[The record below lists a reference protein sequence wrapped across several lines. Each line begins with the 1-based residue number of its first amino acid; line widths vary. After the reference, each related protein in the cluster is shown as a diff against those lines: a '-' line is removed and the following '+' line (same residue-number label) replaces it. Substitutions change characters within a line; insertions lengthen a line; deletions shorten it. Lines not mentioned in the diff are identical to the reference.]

1 VTAPHADQIVSG
13 YLARLE
19 QALAEL
25 PRPRRADLVDDVRSH
40 IAEARRGLADETDA
54 DLLNI
59 LDKLGDPADIAA
71 EARDRL
77 GAQPAPPTMPLGL
90 LEIAAIVALVLVWP
104 AGIALVWL
112 SSAWSQRDKL
122 IATVFVPGGV
132 LALGILSGAGGRS
145 YFSHFYILI
154 VLVLITPVVWSI
166 GAIYLAVRLYQTRR
180 GGQANL
186 EAAGSGSG
194 FLEIAAVVL
203 TPLVWP
209 IGVILLWTST
219 AWNTRDKLIGTLVP
233 PGGYLGVSLLLFAG
247 VGSYSTSSTCA
258 QPETGPLA
266 CTYSG
271 PPGWLTTVGTVV
283 GIFILVLPILTAFY
297 LGIRAVER
305 GEVAVVA
312 TQQRNRR
319 CASMAAPIA
328 PATASMTTGA

>member
-1 VTAPHADQIVSG
+1 VSAPHADQIISG

-19 QALAEL
+19 QALAAL
-25 PRPRRADLVDDVRSH
+25 PPARRAELVDDVRSH
-40 IAEARRGLADETDA
+40 IAEARRALGEETDA

-71 EARDRL
+71 DARDRA
-77 GAQPAPPTMPLGL
+77 GAQPAPPAMPLGM

-132 LALGILSGAGGRS
+132 LALGILSGVVGRG
-145 YFSHFYILI
+145 YFGHFYILI

-166 GAIYLAVRLYQTRR
+166 GAIYLAVRLYQVRR

-186 EAAGSGSG
+186 EAGGSGSG
-194 FLEIAAVVL
+194 LLEIAAVVL
-203 TPLVWP
+203 TPLLWP

-233 PGGYLGVSLLLFAG
+233 PGGYLGVSLLLFIG
-247 VGSYSTSSTCA
+247 VGSYSSSSTCGGPA
-258 QPETGPLA
+258 TGPMT

-271 PPGWLTTVGTVV
+271 PPGWLTTIGTVV
-283 GIFILVLPILTAFY
+283 GIFILVLPILTAIY
-297 LGIRAVER
+297 LGVRLRQRTPARPAV
-305 GEVAVVA
+305 
-312 TQQRNRR
+312 
-319 CASMAAPIA
+319 
-328 PATASMTTGA
+328 PA

>member
-1 VTAPHADQIVSG
+1 MTAPHADQIVSG

-19 QALAEL
+19 QALAPL
-25 PRPRRADLVDDVRSH
+25 PPARKSELVDDVRSH

-71 EARDRL
+71 DARERL
-77 GAQPAPPTMPLGL
+77 GPQPALPTMPLGL
-90 LEIAAIVALVLVWP
+90 LEIAATVALVLVWP

-122 IATVFVPGGV
+122 LATVVLPGSV
-132 LALGILSGAGGRS
+132 LALGILSAISGGYVR
-145 YFSHFYILI
+145 HFYILF
-154 VLVLITPVVWSI
+154 LGALFTPVVWSI
-166 GAIYLAVRLYQTRR
+166 GAIYLAVRLYQARR

-194 FLEIAAVVL
+194 LLEIAAVVL
-203 TPLVWP
+203 TPLLWP

-233 PGGYLGVSLLLFAG
+233 PGGYLGVSIMLLAG
-247 VGSYSTSSTCA
+247 VGSYSSSSTCA
-258 QPETGPLA
+258 QPETGPMT

-271 PPGWLTTVGTVV
+271 PPGWLTTVGMVV
-283 GIFILVLPILTAFY
+283 GIFILVLPILTAIY
-297 LGIRAVER
+297 LGVRLR
-305 GEVAVVA
+305 
-312 TQQRNRR
+312 QRN
-319 CASMAAPIA
+319 
-328 PATASMTTGA
+328 PARPVVPA

>member
-1 VTAPHADQIVSG
+1 MTAPHADQIVSA

-19 QALAEL
+19 HGLADL
-25 PRPRRADLVDDVRSH
+25 PPPRRAELVDDVRSH
-40 IAEARRGLADETDA
+40 IVEARRGLADETDA

-71 EARDRL
+71 DARDRL
-77 GAQPAPPTMPLGL
+77 GALPAPPAQQLGI

-132 LALGILSGAGGRS
+132 LAVGILSGVAGRG

-154 VLVLITPVVWSI
+154 VLVLISPVVWSI
-166 GAIYLAVRLYQTRR
+166 GAIYLAVRLYRARR
-180 GGQANL
+180 GGQTTFDPG
-186 EAAGSGSG
+186 GSGSG
-194 FLEIAAVVL
+194 FLEIAAVIL

-233 PGGYLGVSLLLFAG
+233 PGGYFGVAVLYAAG
-247 VGSYSTSSTCA
+247 VGSYTSSAGCM
-258 QPETGPLA
+258 QPPNGPPI

-271 PPGWLTTVGTVV
+271 PPGWLVVSGTIV
-283 GIFILVLPILTAFY
+283 GIVVLVLPILTAIY
-297 LGIRAVER
+297 LGLRLR
-305 GEVAVVA
+305 
-312 TQQRNRR
+312 QRNLAR
-319 CASMAAPIA
+319 
-328 PATASMTTGA
+328 PAVPA